1 MSHRVKVL
9 TAKPGNLSLILGP
22 DSRKLPPDLHKCA
35 PTPLPL
41 SSFKF
46 HLDRHGTSGRFLA
59 LNTPNGAFDSCQIF
73 RVSIWPFAGSAG
85 VPGTEQAP
93 SPEETSACSDNGLD
107 LSNDL
112 WVTHLCPET
121 WNYVTSTSV
130 IMWLRDTN
138 HNQCW
143 GFLLGYL
150 PSPSLPTQQGV
161 TYPS

>member
-1 MSHRVKVL
+1 MCTAHHYSHCSLESFPLWVKMAHRVKVL

-41 SSFKF
+41 TLSSFKF

-59 LNTPNGAFDSCQIF
+59 LNTPNGAFRQLSSFLCEHLALC
-73 RVSIWPFAGSAG
+73 RLGWRHRNRAS
-85 VPGTEQAP
+85 T

-112 WVTHLCPET
+112 WVTHLCPES
-121 WNYVTSTSV
+121 WNDVTSTSV
-130 IMWLRDTN
+130 IMCL
-138 HNQCW
+138 
-143 GFLLGYL
+143 
-150 PSPSLPTQQGV
+150 
-161 TYPS
+161 